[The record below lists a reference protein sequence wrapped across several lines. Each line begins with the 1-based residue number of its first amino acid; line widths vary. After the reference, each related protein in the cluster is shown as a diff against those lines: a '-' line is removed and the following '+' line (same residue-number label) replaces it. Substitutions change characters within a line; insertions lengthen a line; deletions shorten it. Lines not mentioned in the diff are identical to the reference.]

1 MVTSRVFCRSSVLA
15 ALLSVL
21 ALGRPA
27 SAAEQPF
34 SDWLATLRQ
43 EALGRGISAA
53 TVQSTL
59 HDIQPIPRVIELDRK
74 QPEFTL
80 TFQDYLAKVVNDNRV
95 QQGRRLLQE
104 NQDLLQSVGRRFAV
118 QPRFVV
124 ALWGIETDY
133 GRLTGGF
140 KIIPALATLA
150 YDGRR
155 SAYFRSELFNA
166 LNIVDKD
173 HIDPAMMSGSW
184 AGAMGQTQFMPS
196 SFLRYAVDFD
206 GDGRRD
212 IWTSRADIF
221 ASAANYLASIG
232 WRDDATWG
240 RPVLLPPGF
249 KAELADLKIEKALEE
264 WRTIGVRRLD
274 GGGLPVK
281 AGTLGSIVLPAGDG
295 GPAFLVYANYRAILK
310 WNRSSF
316 FAIAVGT
323 LADRIGDR

>member
-34 SDWLATLRQ
+34 SDWLAALRQ